1 MAVQFQIYD
10 REGDNVRPEYPAI
23 EVEDP
28 ATAHFL
34 GYALDLPI
42 VQEGG
47 GQDGESMLGRAL
59 WALGVY
65 PAEPA
70 EEHAKALIGALRNV
84 ADMATDAYLGNFMVA
99 WA

>member
-42 VQEGG
+42 VQEQG

-59 WALGVY
+59 LALGIY
-65 PAEPA
+65 SAEPA
-70 EEHAKALIGALRNV
+70 EEHSQALIGTLRNV